1 MFHVVKTSIVVS
13 PAPKCSPI
21 EPVYRKKYDQYGNA
35 YYEELDRP
43 MKVNEYIESFKNGC
57 SLTSLLQRCE
67 LMPVHDK
74 VSYLQQR
81 ESGVS
86 ADITNMPTDGT
97 SAFIMLQKFKND
109 FPDIYQRVNKGESLD
124 SILASFVKKPS
135 ETLSSEESKKTV
147 EKEGT
152 ENG

>member
-13 PAPKCSPI
+13 PAPKCCPT
-21 EPVYRKKYDQYGNA
+21 EPVYRKKYDQKGNA
-35 YYEELDRP
+35 YYEELDKP

-86 ADITNMPTDGT
+86 ADISNMPIDGT

-124 SILASFVKKPS
+124 SILTSFVKKPS
-135 ETLSSEESKKTV
+135 ETVSSEESKKTV